1 MRVAVITDIHGNI
14 GALIAVLA
22 DLRRVSP
29 DHVIFGGDIALFGS
43 HGLECW
49 QRVTD
54 LGWALVQ
61 GNTDR
66 YLVNPGPKL
75 RTLRKS
81 SVAMAK
87 SLTRTIEWTQDQIG
101 SQMVDQL
108 ATMPT
113 VACMNSKIGPL
124 IVVHGAPGNDE
135 TGLFPDASDDE
146 LEKHLRA
153 VEAQVLVCGH
163 THRVFIRH
171 VGKVLVVNSG
181 SVGRSYDGQPGQGT
195 YAVFDDVAGRW
206 SASIRRV
213 AYDEH
218 AAYRQS
224 VSRGVPL
231 SDAVRKVLLT
241 GCAPDRP

>member
-22 DLRRVSP
+22 DLRRVAP
-29 DHVIFGGDIALFGS
+29 DHVVFGGDVALFGS

-49 QRVTD
+49 QRVDD
-54 LGWALVQ
+54 LGWTLVQ

-75 RTLRKS
+75 RALRKS
-81 SVAMAK
+81 SVAMAN
-87 SLTRTIEWTQDQIG
+87 SLQRTIEWTQEKIG
-101 SQMVDQL
+101 DRLINRL

-113 VACMNSKIGPL
+113 VARLNSESGRL
-124 IVVHGAPGNDE
+124 VVVHGAPGNDE
-135 TGLFPDASDDE
+135 TGLFPDAPEAE
-146 LEKHLRA
+146 LQEHLRS

-163 THRVFIRH
+163 THRVSVRH
-171 VGKVLVVNSG
+171 VGKVLLVNCG

-195 YAVFDDVAGRW
+195 YAVLDDVTGRW

-213 AYDEH
+213 AYDQH

-224 VSRGVPL
+224 LIRGVPL
-231 SDAVRKVLLT
+231 STSNRKVLLT
-241 GCAPDRP
+241 GAPPKGS